1 MTSHQYWTVLSGNLI
16 FLETKKKIK
25 EFENQMV
32 NAKKRKSIIR
42 IFITM
47 DDKIQSL
54 TVKFQNLKLQTITLT
69 TESTGLQNYIRLG
82 LIERRNVPKCNS
94 NNT

>member
-1 MTSHQYWTVLSGNLI
+1 MEISF
-16 FLETKKKIK
+16 FLETKKRIK
-25 EFENQMV
+25 EFENQV
-32 NAKKRKSIIR
+32 VSTKKRESIIR
-42 IFITM
+42 IFITL

-69 TESTGLQNYIRLG
+69 KESTGLQSYIRLG
-82 LIERRNVPKCNS
+82 LIERWNVPKCNS